1 MAEQNISRKEFENYI
16 DKIQYQIQE
25 IKDKNE
31 ENQNQIN
38 NIKKTIKNKSIE
50 INDKL
55 NKKTFRK
62 KRRFERRN

>member
-38 NIKKTIKNKSIE
+38 NIKKTIKNKSI
-50 INDKL
+50 
-55 NKKTFRK
+55 
-62 KRRFERRN
+62 

>member
-1 MAEQNISRKEFENYI
+1 MTEQNISRKEFENYI

-38 NIKKTIKNKSIE
+38 NIKKTIKNKSI
-50 INDKL
+50 
-55 NKKTFRK
+55 
-62 KRRFERRN
+62 